1 MSSSSIAA
9 TRGTAA
15 AGRATAL
22 RQLYLVRSGF
32 ALVWAILLFLTAANG
47 SPLTAVLLV
56 LYPVFD
62 VAAAVVD
69 VRSQRVG
76 ASRGA
81 VGLVVNIT
89 VSTLAALGLAV
100 ALTSGI
106 PAVLRVWGAWALLA
120 GVLQLVVAVGRR
132 RLGGQWALIISGALS
147 MVAGTTFV
155 VQSFAPGASVVA
167 VAGYALLGGVFFL
180 VSALRL
186 GRAAGTTDMSS
197 SSAGPGRAGWWRSV
211 SHSSAPTGIG
221 SQ

>member
-1 MSSSSIAA
+1 MSSSHATSRKQGDLPRAPGPTDGTSSIAA

-15 AGRATAL
+15 TGRAPAL
-22 RQLYLVRSGF
+22 RRLYLVRFGF
-32 ALVWAILLFLTAANG
+32 ALVWAILLFLTASNG

-69 VRSQRVG
+69 VRAQRGG
-76 ASRGA
+76 ASRT
-81 VGLVVNIT
+81 LVATIT
-89 VSTLAALGLAV
+89 VSTLAAVGLAV

-106 PAVLRVWGAWALLA
+106 PAALRVWGAWAIVA

-132 RLGGQWALIISGALS
+132 RLGGQWAMVVSGALS
-147 MVAGTTFV
+147 VVAGTAFV
-155 VQSFAPGASVVA
+155 VQSFARGASLVT

-186 GRAAGTTDMSS
+186 GRTAGNT
-197 SSAGPGRAGWWRSV
+197 
-211 SHSSAPTGIG
+211 
-221 SQ
+221 

>member
-1 MSSSSIAA
+1 MSSSHATSRKQGDLPRAPGLTDGTSSIAA

-15 AGRATAL
+15 TGRAPAL
-22 RQLYLVRSGF
+22 RRLYLVRFGF
-32 ALVWAILLFLTAANG
+32 ALVWAILLFLTGSNS

-167 VAGYALLGGVFFL
+167 VAGYALLGGVLFL

-186 GRAAGTTDMSS
+186 GRAAGNN
-197 SSAGPGRAGWWRSV
+197 
-211 SHSSAPTGIG
+211 
-221 SQ
+221 